1 MPRPPELSPQQRA
14 DALAKAAEAR
24 RVRAEIRE
32 SLRTGGMTIADVLER
47 AEEDL
52 VGGMKVKAVLTAVPG
67 LGKIKS
73 FRLMD
78 ELGIAQNRRIR
89 GLGARQRRALLDA
102 LS

>member
-1 MPRPPELSPQQRA
+1 MPQPPELSPQQRA

-32 SLRTGGMTIADVLER
+32 SLRTGGMTVADVLDR
-47 AEEDL
+47 SGEEL

-78 ELGIAQNRRIR
+78 ELGITQNRRLR
-89 GLGARQRRALLDA
+89 GLGDRQRRALLDA
-102 LS
+102 LR